1 MRIDEGGNAEGFIYN
16 QDGQRVSIWNMNSGV
31 EIRGDTYWGG
41 LPVEFNANGHANY
54 VHADWRGTDQIYTG
68 YNGNLEATVLSL
80 PFGDGSGTAGS
91 TDSPWVFAQMDKDY
105 YNGAD
110 SGTDRAL
117 YREYSDGQG
126 NWMSPDRYSGSYDF
140 SNPQSLNRYSY
151 VMNNPLAFRDPL
163 GLQCVPVGTA
173 GAVECTASLVFDG
186 AAAASGSGSLA
197 WLGSLG
203 GFFSNPF
210 TAGIVGGGLGIYELG
225 KLFGWWSGQSFH
237 GSLQPRP
244 NAPSN
249 TRNCKTGFG
258 IGVTAGADATAGL
271 GYGAGANGSVGAGVF
286 AGNGL
291 NAGAFASG
299 GAGASAFGHGASA
312 PSANLIGRF
321 FAGLVGG
328 AGAGVFVTN
337 ASQASQLRGNGGSW
351 TIDFGDVINGAGQFS
366 AGTDAAGN
374 SIWSFSFTLGVGLGA
389 GYQQLTNRTATVGR
403 GGC

>member
-1 MRIDEGGNAEGFIYN
+1 MHPAYEHHIPDGLLAANALLAE
-16 QDGQRVSIWNMNSGV
+16 NSHQ
-31 EIRGDTYWGG
+31 G
-41 LPVEFNANGHANY
+41 LPAPTNTLHQGFYFAISSTV
-54 VHADWRGTDQIYTG
+54 RGLQFCCYET
-68 YNGNLEATVLSL
+68 A
-80 PFGDGSGTAGS
+80 SGTVDA
-91 TDSPWVFAQMDKDY
+91 
-105 YNGAD
+105 
-110 SGTDRAL
+110 
-117 YREYSDGQG
+117 
-126 NWMSPDRYSGSYDF
+126 
-140 SNPQSLNRYSY
+140 
-151 VMNNPLAFRDPL
+151 
-163 GLQCVPVGTA
+163 
-173 GAVECTASLVFDG
+173 
-186 AAAASGSGSLA
+186 
-197 WLGSLG
+197 
-203 GFFSNPF
+203 
-210 TAGIVGGGLGIYELG
+210 
-225 KLFGWWSGQSFH
+225 
-237 GSLQPRP
+237 P
-244 NAPSN
+244 NN

-389 GYQQLTNRTATVGR
+389 GYQQVTNRTATVGR